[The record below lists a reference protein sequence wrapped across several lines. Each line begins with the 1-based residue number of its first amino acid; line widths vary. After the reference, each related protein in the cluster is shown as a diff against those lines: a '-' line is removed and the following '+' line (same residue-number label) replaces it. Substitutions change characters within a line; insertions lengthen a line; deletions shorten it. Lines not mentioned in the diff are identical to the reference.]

1 LQLQSQDEDDGL
13 IEPQPIHSSEP
24 EPESQQQED
33 LETPLLEKETKR

>member
-13 IEPQPIHSSEP
+13 IEPQPIHPSEP
-24 EPESQQQED
+24 EPESQQED